1 MHPNLNDICLWA
13 SQVQGCM
20 HYAPLQLRSEE
31 PKVYHLLPPEMQRIL
46 FLFKMK
52 IGNLSFFYVRNEELR
67 IKETIHDILKTSA
80 EESLSPYEVA
90 IARADLRMHD
100 RRKTRWIK
108 YLASRAK
115 SN

>member
-1 MHPNLNDICLWA
+1 MKFCKR
-13 SQVQGCM
+13 
-20 HYAPLQLRSEE
+20 QLR
-31 PKVYHLLPPEMQRIL
+31 
-46 FLFKMK
+46 
-52 IGNLSFFYVRNEELR
+52 NL
-67 IKETIHDILKTSA
+67 
-80 EESLSPYEVA
+80 LSPYEVA

>member
-1 MHPNLNDICLWA
+1 MSNCGGLLNAIQEVGHD
-13 SQVQGCM
+13 SESGQVAYRQN
-20 HYAPLQLRSEE
+20 YDPAL
-31 PKVYHLLPPEMQRIL
+31 VYDEL
-46 FLFKMK
+46 
-52 IGNLSFFYVRNEELR
+52 LR
-67 IKETIHDILKTSA
+67 IKDTIYEILQTSA

>member
-1 MHPNLNDICLWA
+1 MSNCGGLLNAIQEVGRDSESGQLIYR
-13 SQVQGCM
+13 Q
-20 HYAPLQLRSEE
+20 HYDPTL
-31 PKVYHLLPPEMQRIL
+31 VYDELLE
-46 FLFKMK
+46 
-52 IGNLSFFYVRNEELR
+52 